1 MRFRTIALAG
11 VAGAAAAY
19 LFDPADGPAR
29 RARLREQVKSF
40 ADQRTNGRHS
50 PRPVDT
56 IEPRVS
62 EVRDVPDR
70 PAPEPV
76 AEMAEPV
83 AETAEPEPVAET
95 AAMEPVAETPEPL
108 AVAAEPVA
116 ETAEPEPVAET
127 AEPEPVAETAEP
139 EPTPDGSREETADAD
154 PAEASEETETKEPI
168 RLPESSTV
176 ARQAGGS
183 LGDAWN
189 G

>member
-19 LFDPADGPAR
+19 LFDPEDGPGR
-29 RARLREQVKSF
+29 RARLREQIKSF

-62 EVRDVPDR
+62 RIPGVADR
-70 PAPEPV
+70 SAPEPI
-76 AEMAEPV
+76 
-83 AETAEPEPVAET
+83 AETTEP
-95 AAMEPVAETPEPL
+95 MAETPEPT
-108 AVAAEPVA
+108 P
-116 ETAEPEPVAET
+116 ETAEPMAETPEPTPET
-127 AEPEPVAETAEP
+127 AEPMAETPEPTPETAEP
-139 EPTPDGSREETADAD
+139 TAETPEPVDETRESVAEGSGEEPAETARAEDSKDAD
-154 PAEASEETETKEPI
+154 TEDAI

-176 ARQAGGS
+176 ARQAGRS

>member
-19 LFDPADGPAR
+19 LFDPEDGPGR
-29 RARLREQVKSF
+29 RARLREQIKSF

-62 EVRDVPDR
+62 RISDVRDR

-76 AEMAEPV
+76 AETAEPVVETAEPVVETAEPVVETAEPVVETAEPV
-83 AETAEPEPVAET
+83 AETAEPVVET
-95 AAMEPVAETPEPL
+95 
-108 AVAAEPVA
+108 AEPVA
-116 ETAEPEPVAET
+116 ETAEPVVKTAET
-127 AEPEPVAETAEP
+127 
-139 EPTPDGSREETADAD
+139 TPDATGEGTADEAR
-154 PAEASEETETKEPI
+154 AEASEETETKEPI
-168 RLPESSTV
+168 RLPESSAV
-176 ARQAGGS
+176 ARQSGRA

>member
-19 LFDPADGPAR
+19 LFDPEDGPGR
-29 RARLREQVKSF
+29 RARLREQIKSF

-62 EVRDVPDR
+62 RISDVPDR

-76 AEMAEPV
+76 VETAEPVVETAEPVVETAEPVVETAEPV
-83 AETAEPEPVAET
+83 AETAEPVVKTAET
-95 AAMEPVAETPEPL
+95 
-108 AVAAEPVA
+108 
-116 ETAEPEPVAET
+116 
-127 AEPEPVAETAEP
+127 
-139 EPTPDGSREETADAD
+139 TPDATGEGTADEAR
-154 PAEASEETETKEPI
+154 AEASEETETKEPI
-168 RLPESSTV
+168 RLPESSAV
-176 ARQAGGS
+176 ARQSGRA